1 MNKTREELVADLQR
15 RVADHILEPT
25 NAALLERLIMQ
36 AVDDNEAVMIASLG
50 TTYKRTGLHFD
61 KRLERPTPEIH
72 YLRRNKAL
80 SFGDGETP
88 HRLIIGDNLH
98 ALQNLLIQYRGQV
111 DVIYIDP
118 PYGKDSM
125 GEFAETNYE
134 NAITRDNLLS
144 MLHPRLMLAR
154 QLLSDS
160 GVIFCSIDDRNQ
172 AYVKCLFD
180 DVFGER
186 NYITTLPRKGAGGR
200 QDSKQYAV
208 VHEYVVTYA
217 REIDLYESGRAHKD
231 AGEFNCVDDKT
242 GRRYRTQLLRKWGDN
257 SRREDRPNLFY
268 PIYYNPLERRCSLER
283 LSDSD
288 CEIFPM
294 LDEKKEGCWR
304 WGRETMRMALKDAVV
319 EVQMK
324 KGVYIPYERIYED
337 KVSDTKPFSSWI
349 DDINN
354 ETGSTL
360 VKEILGDAV
369 FDYPKPVDL
378 IVRLLKMASTQKD
391 LTILD
396 FFAGSGTTGQAVL
409 ELNRQDGG
417 NRRFILCQLNEVT
430 DTTPNGIAHDVTA
443 KRLKRV
449 MTGECYDGKRDFAWA
464 QKNQPYGGSLEV
476 ADIATV
482 ADFNALPGQSAFD
495 VIDETLYGQQRFE
508 RMEQKVE
515 WVCRNF
521 EPTQVSLEG
530 DREWRARRMEADQR

>member
-186 NYITTLPRKGAGGR
+186 NFIATVIWERAYAPVNLKKHFSESHDYVLCFAKNIDQAVCNGLPRTEEANNRYSNPDNDPRGVWKAADCTVGP
-200 QDSKQYAV
+200 AV
-208 VHEYVVTYA
+208 EEKVY
-217 REIDLYESGRAHKD
+217 EIVLPSGRRVVPASGRCWVYSKD
-231 AGEFNCVDDKT
+231 RFDEMVSDGRIWFGEDGDSTPAVKKYLSEVKQGMTPMTIWKYTEVGHSQDATKDLKSIF
-242 GRRYRTQLLRKWGDN
+242 GDN
-257 SRREDRPNLFY
+257 FV
-268 PIYYNPLERRCSLER
+268 
-283 LSDSD
+283 
-288 CEIFPM
+288 FP
-294 LDEKKEGCWR
+294 
-304 WGRETMRMALKDAVV
+304 
-319 EVQMK
+319 
-324 KGVYIPYERIYED
+324 
-337 KVSDTKPFSSWI
+337 
-349 DDINN
+349 
-354 ETGSTL
+354 
-360 VKEILGDAV
+360 
-369 FDYPKPVDL
+369 YPKPTGL
-378 IVRLLKMASTQKD
+378 IQRLCSLYGGKD
-391 LTILD
+391 ALVLD

-449 MTGECYDGKRDFAWA
+449 MTGECYDGTHDFAWA
-464 QKNQPYGGSLEV
+464 QKNRPYGGSLEV

-508 RMEQKVE
+508 RMEKKVD

-521 EPTQVSLEG
+521 EPTQAGLEG

>member
-1 MNKTREELVADLQR
+1 MNKTREELVADLQQ

-186 NYITTLPRKGAGGR
+186 NFIATICREVIKGGTKTKNIKPVHDYIILFAKQLTDGSAVKDILLGEEFAESFKYIYQDEKGKYAKGRELNKWGAG
-200 QDSKQYAV
+200 
-208 VHEYVVTYA
+208 
-217 REIDLYESGRAHKD
+217 
-231 AGEFNCVDDKT
+231 
-242 GRRYRTQLLRKWGDN
+242 
-257 SRREDRPNLFY
+257 SRREDSPSMWY
-268 PIYYNPLERRCSLER
+268 PIPGPNGEDVYPVRNDG
-283 LSDSD
+283 SD
-288 CEIFPM
+288 
-294 LDEKKEGCWR
+294 GRWR
-304 WGRETMRMALKDAVV
+304 WGRKKLLEAVVNGDVIFDKRDDGSWIVYEKVRKDKVKNKQLVSVLKDDFINAKGSEDLKEIFNTLMSPFDYAKPVSLIEYLLQSYPYDDAVV
-319 EVQMK
+319 
-324 KGVYIPYERIYED
+324 
-337 KVSDTKPFSSWI
+337 
-349 DDINN
+349 
-354 ETGSTL
+354 
-360 VKEILGDAV
+360 
-369 FDYPKPVDL
+369 
-378 IVRLLKMASTQKD
+378 
-391 LTILD
+391 LD

-449 MTGECYDGKRDFAWA
+449 MTGECYDGMHDFAWA

-482 ADFNALPGQSAFD
+482 ADFNARPGQSAFD

-508 RMEQKVE
+508 RMEKKVD

-530 DREWRARRMEADQR
+530 DQEWRARRMEADQR